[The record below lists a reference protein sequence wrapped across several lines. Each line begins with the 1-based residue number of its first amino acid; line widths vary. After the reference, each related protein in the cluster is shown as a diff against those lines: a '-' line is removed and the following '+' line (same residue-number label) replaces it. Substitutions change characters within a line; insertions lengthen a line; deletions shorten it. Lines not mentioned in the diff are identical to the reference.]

1 MRRIPG
7 LRRLVR
13 FPGRSRTQIERD
25 VDDELA
31 FHIDTVAAEM
41 IAAGIPEAEARER
54 ARRQFGDLDWARRN
68 LRREAHGIER
78 ERRRADFGN
87 ELRQDLTFALRQL
100 RRSPGF
106 TFVAVATLGLGIGA
120 TTAIFS
126 VVDGVLLRPLPYAQA
141 DRLVRLRQVDAR
153 KSEGGDTSPANYLD
167 WQGRS
172 RSFEHVAFFQYFGH
186 DLKASSGETI
196 SINSWLVSEEYFA
209 VLGVKPRLGRV
220 FLPEEYRPGAARVV
234 VISSALWQQRYGA
247 DPRVLGRQ
255 EILDG
260 VAHTI
265 VGVMPVSFQYPE
277 KRHIWAPKILSEE
290 ETRVRAGNYLGVVAR
305 LRPGVTLAAAQD
317 DLNRVSRELAAEYP
331 RTNTKVGVLV
341 TSVPNDVVGA
351 VRPAL
356 LVLLGAV
363 TCVLLV
369 ACANV
374 ANLLLARGADRRRE
388 FAIRAALGAGRGRL
402 ARQMLSESAILAM
415 LGCAVGLVLGKCGIT
430 LILALSPA
438 TLPRMDEIALDGR
451 VLVFT
456 LAASVGTALMFGL
469 TPARMFSI
477 PDLNSAVREGGRGTS
492 PSRGRLRIRSLLIV
506 TEVALA
512 LVLLVGSG
520 LLIRS
525 FIVLLRVDPGF
536 APENRARVQL
546 FLWDLYAK
554 PELRA
559 GVLRDILARMASV
572 GGVESVGAVS
582 ALPFA
587 AANIGVQTPIWFEG
601 RPAPSPGE
609 TPNVYT
615 TVVTNGYFETMGVAL
630 RRGRT
635 FTAADNATGARVALI
650 SESLVRRHFPNDDP
664 IGKRIAVAF
673 DGGAYASLKH
683 GDVTTDQSREIV
695 GIVADVRH
703 DGLEAAPREEM
714 YMPHAQFPFGSMT
727 VVVKTRG
734 DPAPLLPLLQR
745 AVWDVNRNQAIYA
758 ATTMNALVG
767 TSLTDRRFNLALIG
781 SFAAL
786 ALLLAAVGVYGLI
799 SYSTS
804 RRTTEF
810 GVRLALGADARS
822 ILVAAMADGV
832 RYAVAGVAVG
842 MVGAFALTRSM
853 ATMLF
858 GVTPTDPLTFG
869 ALAVVM
875 LVVAMVAS
883 FVPARRALR
892 VDPVTALR
900 ADASG

>member
-1 MRRIPG
+1 MRIPG

-13 FPGRSRTQIERD
+13 FPRRSRQQIDRD
-25 VDDELA
+25 IDDELA
-31 FHIDTVAAEM
+31 FHIDMVVAELTSQGM
-41 IAAGIPEAEARER
+41 PEAEARER
-54 ARRQFGDLDWARRN
+54 ARRQFGDLGRARRD
-68 LRREAHGIER
+68 LRREEQGIER
-78 ERRRADFGN
+78 ERRRADLGN

-106 TFVAVATLGLGIGA
+106 AFVAVVTLGLGIGA

-126 VVDGVLLRPLPYAQA
+126 VVDGVLLRPLPYADA
-141 DRLVRLRQVDAR
+141 GALVRLRQVDAR
-153 KSEGGDTSPANYLD
+153 QSGGGDTSPATFLD
-167 WQGRS
+167 WRDRA
-172 RSFEHVAFFQYFGH
+172 RSFERVAFFQYFGH
-186 DLKASSGETI
+186 DVKGASGETI
-196 SINSWLVSEEYFA
+196 SIDSWLVSEDYFA

-220 FLPEEYRPGAARVV
+220 FLPEEYRPGAAPVV
-234 VISSALWQQRYGA
+234 VISSALWQQRYGG
-247 DPRVLGRQ
+247 DPHVLGRR

-265 VGVMPVSFQYPE
+265 VGVMPVSFQFPE
-277 KRHIWAPKILSEE
+277 KRHIWAPKILTEE

-317 DLNRVSRELAAEYP
+317 DMNRVSRDLAAEYP
-331 RTNTKVGVLV
+331 RTNAKVGALV

-363 TCVLLV
+363 VCVLLV
-369 ACANV
+369 SCANV

-402 ARQMLSESAILAM
+402 VRQTVSESAILAT
-415 LGCAVGLVLGKCGIT
+415 LGCAVGLLVGKLGLR

-438 TLPRMDEIALDGR
+438 TLPRTDEIALDGR
-451 VLVFT
+451 VLLFT
-456 LAASVGTALMFGL
+456 LAASVGTALLFGL
-469 TPARMFSI
+469 APARMFSS
-477 PDLNSAVREGGRGTS
+477 PDLTAAVREGGRGTS
-492 PSRGRLRIRSLLIV
+492 ASRGRLRFRSVLIV
-506 TEVALA
+506 AEVALA

-525 FIVLLRVDPGF
+525 FIVLMRVDPGF
-536 APENRARVQL
+536 VPENRAMVQL
-546 FLWDLYAK
+546 FLWDLYPK

-559 GVLRDILARMASV
+559 GFLRDVLERMTSMS
-572 GGVESVGAVS
+572 GVQSVGAVS

-587 AANIGVQTPIWFEG
+587 AANIGVQTPIRFEG
-601 RPAPSPGE
+601 RPAPAPGE
-609 TPNVYT
+609 SPNVYT
-615 TVVTNGYFETMGVAL
+615 TVATPGYFETMGVAL

-635 FTAADNATGARVALI
+635 FAAADDATGVKVALI
-650 SESLVRRHFPNDDP
+650 SESLARHYFPNEDP
-664 IGKRIAVAF
+664 IGKRIAVSF
-673 DGGAYASLKH
+673 DGG
-683 GDVTTDQSREIV
+683 QSREVV

-703 DGLEAAPREEM
+703 DGLDAAPREEM

-727 VVVKTRG
+727 VVVRATG
-734 DPAPLLPLLQR
+734 DPAPLLPQLQR

-758 ATTMNALVG
+758 ATTMSALVG
-767 TSLTDRRFNLALIG
+767 ISLTDRRFNLALIG
-781 SFAAL
+781 GFAAL
-786 ALLLAAVGVYGLI
+786 ALVLSAVGVYGLI

-810 GVRLALGADARS
+810 GVRLALGADGRR
-822 ILVAAMADGV
+822 ILLAAMGDGV
-832 RYAVAGVAVG
+832 RYAVAGVALG
-842 MVGAFALTRSM
+842 TAGAFALTRTM

-858 GVTPTDPLTFG
+858 GVKPTDPLTFG
-869 ALAVVM
+869 VIAAVM
-875 LVVAMVAS
+875 LVVAVVAS

-900 ADASG
+900 ADA